1 MGSFTAPPHASF
13 QYIPCQLPRIT
24 CTSRVFLSL
33 TLVSLF
39 SRYKL
44 PRAFCTLLNNRFSC
58 FFGNICRSAA
68 PPPFFETRPGADK
81 VENLIRLATEGKRKL
96 FMSVVNWG
104 EVYYSTWRTRGPGVA
119 LKTIEDIKQLPIEIV
134 DVDLALTH
142 IAAELFANHKL
153 HYSDC
158 FAAALALSRKAPL
171 FTSDSDFSQVEKRV
185 DILWV
190 S

>member
-1 MGSFTAPPHASF
+1 
-13 QYIPCQLPRIT
+13 
-24 CTSRVFLSL
+24 
-33 TLVSLF
+33 
-39 SRYKL
+39 
-44 PRAFCTLLNNRFSC
+44 
-58 FFGNICRSAA
+58 
-68 PPPFFETRPGADK
+68 
-81 VENLIRLATEGKRKL
+81 
-96 FMSVVNWG
+96 MSVVNWG

-142 IAAELFANHKL
+142 IAAEFFANHKL

-158 FAAALALSRKAPL
+158 LAAALALSRKAPL